1 MSPFE
6 LALGVEAKQ
15 LMDLAIPKTRSIH
28 REGGKEA
35 KEMAK
40 ECEKR
45 KAQATKLLEKTQAS
59 YEKQANKSQRHIEF
73 EVGDL
78 MWLNIKDFKMFETLA
93 NRFIPKYMGPY
104 QIIHKPHLNVYT
116 LPLWAYLSFNGT
128 IRNVIFEWV

>member
-1 MSPFE
+1 MNPFE

-15 LMDLAIPKTRSIH
+15 LMDLAIPKIRSIH
-28 REGGKEA
+28 CEGDKEA

-45 KAQATKLLEKTQAS
+45 KAQVTKLLEKTQAS

-78 MWLNIKDFKMFETLA
+78 M
-93 NRFIPKYMGPY
+93 
-104 QIIHKPHLNVYT
+104 
-116 LPLWAYLSFNGT
+116 
-128 IRNVIFEWV
+128 